1 MNKEKHMIKLVIFE
15 NKRLEPNMPTGGGD
29 MSARS
34 QSRMS
39 ADGQQQGSI

>member
-15 NKRLEPNMPTGGGD
+15 NKRLEPNMPTGGD